1 MSTLH
6 VQLPKSHDGQL
17 FGLGDDRQ
25 GPAAMTLEAEV
36 RSDEVTRQSV
46 VPT

>member
-25 GPAAMTLEAEV
+25 GPAAMTLEAEA
-36 RSDEVTRQSV
+36 QI
-46 VPT
+46 